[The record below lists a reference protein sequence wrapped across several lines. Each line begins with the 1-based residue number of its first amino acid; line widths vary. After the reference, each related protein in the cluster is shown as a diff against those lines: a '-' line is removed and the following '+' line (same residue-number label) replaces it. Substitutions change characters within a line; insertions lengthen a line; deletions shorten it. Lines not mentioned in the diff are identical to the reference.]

1 MGFLEPRAL
10 WLLLLI
16 PVLVLAAIW
25 SARRRR
31 LRLAAFADERTWQ
44 VISPDVSPHR
54 RFHKGLMLLAAL
66 TLSIIAAARPYWGTK
81 ERELKR
87 RGIDL
92 LVAIDVS
99 RSMLATDMPP
109 NRLET
114 ARSLIREL
122 VRSLPGHRVGLLP
135 FAGDGFVQCPL
146 TADYG
151 VFLDMLRDAD
161 PRTIAT
167 QGTDIAIAIE
177 TATNAF
183 RRAGQGSRVLL
194 LITDGEDHSGRA
206 VEAAREAAKAGIL
219 IYAVGIGS
227 EQGALLRDERGAVME
242 DESGVKVVS
251 RLGAQTLRDIAR
263 ETGGAAYIMEPG
275 RRFDIAP
282 LVESLDA
289 LQKGELAASRRIVR
303 EERFQWPLGLAV
315 LLLLAESLIGERKR
329 VRTLP
334 LPLGAREAAA

>member
-1 MGFLEPRAL
+1 MGFLEPRVL
-10 WLLLLI
+10 WLLVLL
-16 PVLVLAAIW
+16 PVLVFAAIW
-25 SARRRR
+25 SGRRRM
-31 LRLAAFADERTWQ
+31 LRMEAFADRRTWG
-44 VISPDVSPHR
+44 VISPDVSPQR
-54 RFHKGLMLLAAL
+54 RFHKGLLLLAAL
-66 TLSIIAAARPYWGTK
+66 ALSIVAAARPYWGTR

-92 LVAIDVS
+92 VVALDVS
-99 RSMLATDMPP
+99 RSMLATDMAP

-114 ARSLIREL
+114 ARTLVREL
-122 VRSLPGHRVGLLP
+122 VNTFRGHRLALLP

-167 QGTDIAIAIE
+167 QGTDLAIAIE

-206 VEAAREAAKAGIL
+206 IEVAREAAKAGIVV
-219 IYAVGIGS
+219 YAIGIGS

-251 RLGAQTLRDIAR
+251 RLGADALRGIAR
-263 ETGGAAYIMEPG
+263 ETGGGAYIMEPG
-275 RRFDIAP
+275 KRFDIAP
-282 LVESLDA
+282 LVDSLDS

-315 LLLLAESLIGERKR
+315 LLLVAESLIGEKR
-329 VRTLP
+329 RSRASVRAAGEL
-334 LPLGAREAAA
+334 EAAA

>member
-1 MGFLEPRAL
+1 MGFLEPRIL
-10 WLLLLI
+10 WLLLVL

-25 SARRRR
+25 SGRRRM
-31 LRLAAFADERTWQ
+31 LRMESFAERRTWG
-44 VISPDVSPHR
+44 VISPDVSTQR
-54 RFHKGLMLLAAL
+54 RFHKGLLLMAAL
-66 TLSIIAAARPYWGTK
+66 ALSIVAAARPYWGTK

-92 LVAIDVS
+92 LVALDVS

-109 NRLET
+109 SRLET
-114 ARSLIREL
+114 ARALVREL
-122 VRSLPGHRVGLLP
+122 VNSFPGHRVGLLP

-177 TATNAF
+177 TAANAF

-194 LITDGEDHSGRA
+194 LITDGEDHSGRS
-206 VEAAREAAKAGIL
+206 VEAAREAAKAGIVV
-219 IYAVGIGS
+219 YAVGIGS

-263 ETGGAAYIMEPG
+263 ETGGGAYIMEPG
-275 RRFDIAP
+275 RRFDISP
-282 LVESLDA
+282 LINSLDS

-315 LLLLAESLIGERKR
+315 LLLLLEAVIGEKR
-329 VRTLP
+329 RATATARGVREL
-334 LPLGAREAAA
+334 EAAA